1 MGVMVPDKTDRVKTA
16 FFAGLRPYFASI
28 PIYFKELTIGTT
40 IALKGT
46 TEPACVAGFA

>member
-1 MGVMVPDKTDRVKTA
+1 MVPDKTDRVKTA
-16 FFAGLRPYFASI
+16 FFAGLRRFFGSI
-28 PIYFKELTIGTT
+28 LILFNELTIGTT

>member
-1 MGVMVPDKTDRVKTA
+1 MVPDKTDRVKTA
-16 FFAGLRPYFASI
+16 FFAGPGRFFVLILKQFN
-28 PIYFKELTIGTT
+28 KLTIGTT